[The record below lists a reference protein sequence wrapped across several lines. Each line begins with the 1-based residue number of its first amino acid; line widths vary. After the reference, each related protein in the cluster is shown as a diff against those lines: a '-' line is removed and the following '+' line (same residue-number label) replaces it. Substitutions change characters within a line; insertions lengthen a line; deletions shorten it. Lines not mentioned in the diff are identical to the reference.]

1 MKKKKY
7 RLREGSLAWHV
18 VRNKTAIATLATV
31 TAIMLMFSAASAL
44 AKTTD
49 LSEEK
54 AEDGQVIETAVKQ
67 AETSEKAPK
76 TYDVPLDAGLEN
88 HIITLCDREN
98 IDPALVM
105 AVIGVESN
113 YNAEAIGD
121 NGRSYGL
128 MQVQTEWHQARI
140 ERLKSPDMLN
150 PYDNVTVG
158 IDILAEKISKDKG
171 IEWALMAY
179 NGGNS
184 HADMMQQ
191 TGQLSEYAETVIKL
205 WQELKGGAA

>member
-44 AKTTD
+44 AKTAD

-54 AEDGQVIETAVKQ
+54 AESGQVIETAAKQ
-67 AETSEKAPK
+67 AETSEKVPK
-76 TYDVPLDAGLEN
+76 TYDVPLDADLQN

-150 PYDNVTVG
+150 SYDNVTVG
-158 IDILAEKISKDKG
+158 IDILAEKISEDKG

-205 WQELKGGAA
+205 WQELKGGNI

>member
-1 MKKKKY
+1 
-7 RLREGSLAWHV
+7 
-18 VRNKTAIATLATV
+18 
-31 TAIMLMFSAASAL
+31 
-44 AKTTD
+44 
-49 LSEEK
+49 
-54 AEDGQVIETAVKQ
+54 
-67 AETSEKAPK
+67 
-76 TYDVPLDAGLEN
+76 
-88 HIITLCDREN
+88 
-98 IDPALVM
+98 M

-158 IDILAEKISKDKG
+158 IDILAEKISEDKG

-184 HADMMQQ
+184 HADMMRQ

>member
-44 AKTTD
+44 AKTAD

-54 AEDGQVIETAVKQ
+54 AEDGQVIETAAKQ

-76 TYDVPLDAGLEN
+76 TYDVPLDADLQN
-88 HIITLCDREN
+88 HIITLCEREN

-105 AVIGVESN
+105 ALIGVESN

-128 MQVQTEWHQARI
+128 MQVQTEWHQART
-140 ERLKSPDMLN
+140 ERLKSHDMLN

-205 WQELKGGAA
+205 WQELKGGNI

>member
-18 VRNKTAIATLATV
+18 VRNKTAVATLATV

-44 AKTTD
+44 AKTAD

-54 AEDGQVIETAVKQ
+54 AESEQVIETAAKQ

-76 TYDVPLDAGLEN
+76 TYDVPLDADLQN
-88 HIITLCDREN
+88 HIITLCDTEN

-140 ERLKSPDMLN
+140 ERLKTSDMLN

-184 HADMMQQ
+184 HADMMKE

-205 WQELKGGAA
+205 WQELKA

>member
-7 RLREGSLAWHV
+7 RLREGSIAWHV
-18 VRNKTAIATLATV
+18 VRNKTAVATLATV

-44 AKTTD
+44 AKTAD

-54 AEDGQVIETAVKQ
+54 AEGGQVIETAAKQ
-67 AETSEKAPK
+67 AEISEKAPK
-76 TYDVPLDAGLEN
+76 TYDVPLDADLQN

-113 YNAEAIGD
+113 YNADAIGD

-128 MQVQTEWHQARI
+128 MQVQTEWHQDRI
-140 ERLKSPDMLN
+140 ERLKTTDMLN

>member
-7 RLREGSLAWHV
+7 RLRERSIAWHV
-18 VRNKTAIATLATV
+18 VRNKTAIATLETV

-44 AKTTD
+44 AKTAD

-54 AEDGQVIETAVKQ
+54 AEDGQVIETAAKH

-76 TYDVPLDAGLEN
+76 TYDVPLDADLQN

-113 YNAEAIGD
+113 YNVEAIGD

-140 ERLKSPDMLN
+140 ERLKTPDMLN

-191 TGQLSEYAETVIKL
+191 TGQLSEYAEAVIKL

>member
-1 MKKKKY
+1 MKKY
-7 RLREGSLAWHV
+7 RIRKGSLAWFV
-18 VRNKTAIATLATV
+18 VENKTALDVFGTVLTIIIA
-31 TAIMLMFSAASAL
+31 FSAVSAF
-44 AKTTD
+44 AN
-49 LSEEK
+49 SES
-54 AEDGQVIETAVKQ
+54 GQVIEEPKKV
-67 AETSEKAPK
+67 AEIAKESFTG
-76 TYDVPLDAGLEN
+76 YNVPLDIELQKYIEEQSTEKGIEP
-88 HIITLCDREN
+88 E
-98 IDPALVM
+98 LVM

-113 YNAEAIGD
+113 YNSEAIGD